1 MSVKKPDTPMLPP
14 KVNAKNAITLQVK
27 QTFSGKAYIRVVPTM
42 EWVTCPN
49 EVTSSLLASAE
60 RVLPFDKVS
69 NTTTCWELDLHIP
82 RKRKRE
88 VLPPLVGYANRVDP
102 LGIGKYL
109 TDLYKIAATTIKNK
123 QDNALTS
130 EPLTYPTYKERGNV

>member
-1 MSVKKPDTPMLPP
+1 MSATLISPKHTPRIS
-14 KVNAKNAITLQVK
+14 AKRTITLQIK
-27 QTFSGKAYIRVVPTM
+27 RTYSGKSYVRAVPHTA
-42 EWVTCPN
+42 WVTCPN

-60 RVLPFDKVS
+60 RVLSFDKVS
-69 NTTTCWELDLHIP
+69 NTTTCWELDLPIP

-102 LGIGKYL
+102 SGVGKYL

-123 QDNALTS
+123 QDNALTY

>member
-1 MSVKKPDTPMLPP
+1 MSATLISPKHTPRIS
-14 KVNAKNAITLQVK
+14 AKSTITLQVK
-27 QTFSGKAYIRVVPTM
+27 RTYSGKSYVRAVPHTA
-42 EWVTCPN
+42 WVTCPN

-88 VLPPLVGYANRVDP
+88 VLPPLVSYANRVDP
-102 LGIGKYL
+102 LGVGKYL
-109 TDLYKIAATTIKNK
+109 TDWCKITATTIKNK
-123 QDNALTS
+123 QDTALTS
-130 EPLTYPTYKERGNV
+130 EPLTYPIYKERGNV